1 MLNKWSWAN
10 MYLKKFELEEIW
22 SWKNLSLS
30 FAAKQ
35 PLVYL
40 NLEFGDKYNDVV
52 FALWE
57 LGTIFVF
64 DPFLNKVSPRSSEFH
79 WKHTMIAEIV
89 CWDCVQLICI
99 VMEDSIVEEDSICP
113 ALTPARQQPPDKP
126 PPVPWP

>member
-1 MLNKWSWAN
+1 MSW
-10 MYLKKFELEEIW
+10 
-22 SWKNLSLS
+22 NLVAVSSLTICSIFFLS

-52 FALWE
+52 LALWE

-64 DPFLNKVSPRSSEFH
+64 DPFFLNKVSPRSSEFH

-89 CWDCVQLICI
+89 C
-99 VMEDSIVEEDSICP
+99 
-113 ALTPARQQPPDKP
+113 
-126 PPVPWP
+126 